1 MENRDIRIAFF
12 DIDGTLLPPDHHLPE
27 STVAALNILRAKGV
41 QLYLATGRP
50 PYHLHYL
57 KKDLPFE
64 FDGMVMMNGQYCRDK
79 DGCFYAHP
87 LPQEGLRELLP
98 WLEKTDIA
106 VSFVEADT
114 AYMNRTNALCEN
126 FLKEIPQETIDP
138 AQRCFTYPTYQLSA
152 FLSSE
157 QEPEFMAHVPGCRAV
172 RWSEEFVDILPA
184 TGGKVNG
191 LQETLNHLG
200 LTRENSIAFGDG
212 GNDTEM
218 LAFAGIGVAMGN
230 AWPDARAAGLGFR
243 MQGLPARLMRSGAA
257 LPATSPIPL
266 TRWMCWPSWAG
277 LILPGCAAC
286 FWAARWRVC
295 PF

>member
-64 FDGMVMMNGQYCRDK
+64 FDGMVMMNGQYCWDK

-106 VSFVEADT
+106 VSFVEADI

-138 AQRCFTYPTYQLSA
+138 AQRCFTYPTKNLSIYCP
-152 FLSSE
+152 
-157 QEPEFMAHVPGCRAV
+157 QP
-172 RWSEEFVDILPA
+172 
-184 TGGKVNG
+184 
-191 LQETLNHLG
+191 
-200 LTRENSIAFGDG
+200 
-212 GNDTEM
+212 
-218 LAFAGIGVAMGN
+218 
-230 AWPDARAAGLGFR
+230 
-243 MQGLPARLMRSGAA
+243 
-257 LPATSPIPL
+257 
-266 TRWMCWPSWAG
+266 
-277 LILPGCAAC
+277 
-286 FWAARWRVC
+286 AAR
-295 PF
+295 

>member
-50 PYHLHYL
+50 PYHLRYL

-157 QEPEFMAHVPGCRAV
+157 QEPEFMAHVPGCRAEIG
-172 RWSEEFVDILPA
+172 RASC
-184 TGGKVNG
+184 
-191 LQETLNHLG
+191 
-200 LTRENSIAFGDG
+200 RE
-212 GNDTEM
+212 
-218 LAFAGIGVAMGN
+218 
-230 AWPDARAAGLGFR
+230 
-243 MQGLPARLMRSGAA
+243 
-257 LPATSPIPL
+257 
-266 TRWMCWPSWAG
+266 
-277 LILPGCAAC
+277 
-286 FWAARWRVC
+286 RV
-295 PF
+295 

>member
-114 AYMNRTNALCEN
+114 AYMNRTNALCEKL
-126 FLKEIPQETIDP
+126 FERDP
-138 AQRCFTYPTYQLSA
+138 AGNHRSGPALLYLPDVSAQRIFEQRAGTGVHGPRARLPRCALERRICRYPARNRRQGERLAGKRSIIWVLRGKTASPLA
-152 FLSSE
+152 
-157 QEPEFMAHVPGCRAV
+157 MAATIPRCLLLPG
-172 RWSEEFVDILPA
+172 S
-184 TGGKVNG
+184 
-191 LQETLNHLG
+191 
-200 LTRENSIAFGDG
+200 
-212 GNDTEM
+212 
-218 LAFAGIGVAMGN
+218 
-230 AWPDARAAGLGFR
+230 
-243 MQGLPARLMRSGAA
+243 GLPWATPGQTPVPRRITLPPMWIRTASGMRWNISG
-257 LPATSPIPL
+257 
-266 TRWMCWPSWAG
+266 C
-277 LILPGCAAC
+277 
-286 FWAARWRVC
+286 
-295 PF
+295 